1 MIRFL
6 LLSTTFLLIN
16 SSLTWSNP
24 IISEFM
30 AVNRSTIVDDDN
42 DRNDWIELFNPSG
55 TLINLQGWALTDDP
69 KHQLKWTFPNI
80 NLRSSMSP
88 GNFRRTSNKNFRRK
102 TKYSLTYH
110 INCKH

>member
-1 MIRFL
+1 MSRFL

-30 AVNRSTIVDDDN
+30 AVNRSSIVDDDN

-80 NLRSSMSP
+80 NISSKS
-88 GNFRRTSNKNFRRK
+88 
-102 TKYSLTYH
+102 H
-110 INCKH
+110 